1 MDYIIKEEIENLYE
15 INKSKF
21 IAILTPIDDIKE
33 IDNILNS
40 IKKRYPKATH
50 YCYGLALKKE
60 TLINKSNDDGEPS
73 GTAGVVI
80 LKAINNKNITNALLT
95 VVRYF
100 GGIKLG
106 AGGLIR
112 AYNTAS
118 CLVLDKANLFI
129 EKEYHTYHLELDYN
143 LDNKFEQ
150 LIRSLNGFIIDK
162 DYQEKIKCTFALEK
176 DETSQINEFFLGK
189 VQIIKLENIKKI
201 VKANP

>member
-1 MDYIIKEEIENLYE
+1 MEYIIQEETEILYE

-21 IAILTPIDDIKE
+21 YAILTPISDIKE
-33 IDNILNS
+33 IETILNN

-60 TLINKSNDDGEPS
+60 ILINKSNDDGEPS

-80 LKAINNKNITNALLT
+80 LKAINNKKITNALLT

-118 CLVLDKANLFI
+118 CLVLDKATLYT
-129 EKEYHTYHLELDYN
+129 EKEYQTYSLELEYN

-150 LIRSLNGFIIDK
+150 LIKSLKGYIIK
-162 DYQEKIKCTFALEK
+162 KEYQENIKCTFALETDNTK
-176 DETSQINEFFLGK
+176 EINEFFLGK
-189 VQIIKLENIKKI
+189 IKINKLEKIKKV
-201 VKANP
+201 VKI

>member
-1 MDYIIKEEIENLYE
+1 MDYIIQEETEILYE

-21 IAILTPIDDIKE
+21 YAILTPIDDIKE
-33 IDNILNS
+33 IDTILNN

-50 YCYGLALKKE
+50 YCYRLALKKDI
-60 TLINKSNDDGEPS
+60 LINKSNDDGEPS

-118 CLVLDKANLFI
+118 CLVLDQAKLFI
-129 EKEYHTYHLELDYN
+129 EKEYLTYYLELDYN

-150 LIRSLNGFIIDK
+150 LIRSLNGFIINK
-162 DYQEKIKCTFALEK
+162 DYQENIKCTFALEK
-176 DETSQINEFFLGK
+176 DETQTINEFFLGK
-189 VQIIKLENIKKI
+189 VKIENLDKIKKI